1 MFPRGKQPFLR
12 GSVHLTSKAMNPT
25 AMTIGDLARAAGV
38 NVETVRYYQRLGI
51 FPEPPRARGSIRR
64 YPDDALRRLYFI
76 KRAQRLGFSLDEVKT
91 LLGLGDGR
99 HCAETRELAERKL
112 AVVEEKLADL
122 NAMRDALTGL
132 VSACRRGGRGS
143 GCPLIEALVAEGG

>member
-1 MFPRGKQPFLR
+1 
-12 GSVHLTSKAMNPT
+12 MNST

-64 YPDDALRRLYFI
+64 YPDEALRQLHFI
-76 KRAQRLGFSLDEVKT
+76 KRAQRLGFSLDEVRM
-91 LLGLGDGR
+91 LLELSDGR

-112 AVVEEKLADL
+112 ALVKAKLADL
-122 NAMRDALTGL
+122 GAMHDALTGL
-132 VSACRRGGRGS
+132 VSACRRGGRGC
-143 GCPLIEALVAEGG
+143 GCPLIDALASEEA

>member
-1 MFPRGKQPFLR
+1 MD
-12 GSVHLTSKAMNPT
+12 AN

-64 YPDDALRRLYFI
+64 YPDDALRRLHFI
-76 KRAQRLGFSLDEVKT
+76 KRAQRLGFSLDEVK
-91 LLGLGDGR
+91 LLLELSDGK

-112 AVVEEKLADL
+112 ALVKEKLVDL
-122 NAMRDALTGL
+122 SAMRGALTDL
-132 VSACRRGGRGS
+132 VSACRRGGRGC
-143 GCPLIEALVAEGG
+143 GCPLIDALVAEEN